1 MTPKRFSTLTLACIS
16 ALASFGVQAYTV
28 PDNFESDQSSQGAG
42 YFSGTIN
49 GNGYNWTVDK
59 STDKAAGL
67 QVQNGGQV
75 NNVGNLTVVD
85 GLITAYGGSIQVN
98 NKLETGTLK
107 LGATSGTTVTNTGT
121 VTAGS
126 ATVSSVIVNSGSSL
140 TVTNN
145 LDAKTLTNSG
155 TTTVGS
161 LKISGGL
168 SNAAGA
174 TLTVGGDFEMTPS
187 GKDPTLSNAGNMF
200 FSSGKLDAEAFKLV
214 NSGTLGKSQ
223 TEGLDEIVA
232 REVRNDKGGTIS
244 AGKITSAGTVYN
256 GETSTGTMTVNVL
269 EAKALING
277 TGGTLNVKEKLIAS
291 LYNKGGTVTLNDVE
305 SSVVSNSG
313 TLTVNGNVNVT
324 NNFSNQSGGTV
335 TFGADATFADAAF
348 ALTNAGTLYVQSGT
362 LDASGMT
369 LTNSSSGVI
378 RKNEQ
383 DSKLDALVLANLR
396 NEADLAVSTLKATG
410 DVYNGETSTSSMNVT
425 VLEAQG
431 LINGQGGTVNVNEKL
446 SASLYNKGGEVTLK
460 DVEASVVS
468 NSGTL
473 TVNGN
478 ANVTKNFSNL
488 SGGTVTF
495 GADATFA
502 DAAFTLTNAGTL
514 YAQSGKIDAAGMT
527 LKNLDSGVIRKNAQE
542 SKLDAL
548 VVANLHNNADLT
560 VSTLK
565 ATGDVY
571 NGAGDEG
578 NSHTLTVDTLTAKS
592 IFNDNGSKV
601 VVSDRVSV
609 DSVKNSNGS
618 EFTAQTLSS
627 ATVTNETGSSLTVT
641 NLMDAQTL
649 INNGTT
655 TVGSLKISN
664 RLTNAAGATLTVGGD
679 FEMTPSGNDPTLS
692 NSGNMFFSSGKLNAE
707 AFKLVN
713 SGTLGKSQTEG
724 LDEIVAREVR
734 NDKGGTISAGKIT
747 SAGTV
752 YNGETSTGTMT
763 VNVLEAKALI
773 NGKDG
778 TLTVNDKLIA
788 PLSNKGGSVTLKDVE
803 ASVVSNNG
811 TLSIQGNTQITS
823 YFSNDSGSTV
833 TFGADATFA
842 DAAFTLTNAGTLY
855 AQSGKIDASG
865 MTLRNFASGVIR
877 KNEQES
883 KLDALVVAN
892 LRNNA
897 DLAVSS
903 LKTTGYVYNGEGE
916 QGGGHT
922 LTVDTLAADSVLN
935 DNGSTVNVSDSV
947 TAGVVRNI
955 NVSKFAVK
963 TLSAA
968 KVSNESGGELT
979 SERITADW
987 IVNEEAKLDADAVE
1001 VWRLT
1006 NELGSTLDVDA
1017 LVMKRDADGN
1027 QAWLQLR
1034 SDKATHIGSL
1044 SGEDIYAGLTEA
1056 SGEITI
1062 DKIEAKT
1069 GIAFHM
1075 PDIKADR
1082 VTVLQND
1089 SRNVSVVV
1097 DKTITDTLNPDD
1109 IKGGMQQVA
1118 STLNIENG
1126 EKSIDVKAEAGTILG
1141 ELNARTDAQGNVV
1154 YVDEE
1159 ANEFNVGISEM
1170 ASAAMMAWRAEN
1182 NDLFKRLGEVRRGDD
1197 NNGLWARVTAGKS
1210 EYGKQNLDN
1219 EYTTLQFGYDHR
1231 VGEENQ
1237 WILGGAFTYTNGDST
1252 FENGTGD
1259 NYQFGLALYG
1269 SYLGATGGYVD
1280 VIGKY
1285 SRLHHEFDVNGGA
1298 GAGEYYGNGLSLSI
1312 EAGHRFDVKSLFYV
1326 EPQVEFT
1333 YGYLTD
1339 ASYETS
1345 AGAAVAQDSMKT
1357 AVGRVGFNVGKA
1369 FEKGSVHVGASYLKD
1384 FEGDTSV
1391 AMSYKG
1397 FERHY
1402 AQDLG
1407 GDWFEFELGG
1417 AYAVRDN
1424 LRLYGTFETT
1434 TGGELKTPWQ
1444 ANVGVRLTW

>member
-1 MTPKRFSTLTLACIS
+1 MTPKRFSTLALACIS
-16 ALASFGVQAYTV
+16 ALASFGVQANYTV
-28 PDNFESDQSSQGAG
+28 PSNFDADQSSQGKG

-49 GNGYNWTVDK
+49 GNGYNWTVE
-59 STDKAAGL
+59 STDNAAVL

-75 NNVGNLTVVD
+75 SNVGNLTVVE
-85 GLITAYGGSIQVN
+85 GMITAYGGSIQVN
-98 NKLETGTLK
+98 SKLESGTLK

-145 LDAKTLTNSG
+145 LDAKTLANSG

-200 FSSGKLDAEAFKLV
+200 FSSGKL
-214 NSGTLGKSQ
+214 
-223 TEGLDEIVA
+223 
-232 REVRNDKGGTIS
+232 
-244 AGKITSAGTVYN
+244 
-256 GETSTGTMTVNVL
+256 
-269 EAKALING
+269 
-277 TGGTLNVKEKLIAS
+277 
-291 LYNKGGTVTLNDVE
+291 
-305 SSVVSNSG
+305 
-313 TLTVNGNVNVT
+313 
-324 NNFSNQSGGTV
+324 
-335 TFGADATFADAAF
+335 
-348 ALTNAGTLYVQSGT
+348 
-362 LDASGMT
+362 
-369 LTNSSSGVI
+369 
-378 RKNEQ
+378 
-383 DSKLDALVLANLR
+383 
-396 NEADLAVSTLKATG
+396 
-410 DVYNGETSTSSMNVT
+410 
-425 VLEAQG
+425 
-431 LINGQGGTVNVNEKL
+431 
-446 SASLYNKGGEVTLK
+446 
-460 DVEASVVS
+460 
-468 NSGTL
+468 
-473 TVNGN
+473 
-478 ANVTKNFSNL
+478 
-488 SGGTVTF
+488 
-495 GADATFA
+495 
-502 DAAFTLTNAGTL
+502 
-514 YAQSGKIDAAGMT
+514 
-527 LKNLDSGVIRKNAQE
+527 
-542 SKLDAL
+542 
-548 VVANLHNNADLT
+548 
-560 VSTLK
+560 
-565 ATGDVY
+565 
-571 NGAGDEG
+571 
-578 NSHTLTVDTLTAKS
+578 
-592 IFNDNGSKV
+592 
-601 VVSDRVSV
+601 
-609 DSVKNSNGS
+609 
-618 EFTAQTLSS
+618 
-627 ATVTNETGSSLTVT
+627 
-641 NLMDAQTL
+641 
-649 INNGTT
+649 
-655 TVGSLKISN
+655 
-664 RLTNAAGATLTVGGD
+664 
-679 FEMTPSGNDPTLS
+679 
-692 NSGNMFFSSGKLNAE
+692 NAE

-734 NDKGGTISAGKIT
+734 NDKGGKLSADKIT

-788 PLSNKGGSVTLKDVE
+788 ALYNKGGSVTLKDVE
-803 ASVVSNNG
+803 ASVLSNNG
-811 TLSIQGNTQITS
+811 TLRIQGNTRVTS
-823 YFSNDSGSTV
+823 YFSNDIGCTV
-833 TFGADATFA
+833 TFGVGATFA
-842 DAAFTLTNAGTLY
+842 AAAVTLTNAGTLY
-855 AQSGKIDASG
+855 AQSGKIEASG
-865 MTLRNFASGVIR
+865 MTLRNFATGVIG

-903 LKTTGYVYNGEGE
+903 LETTGYVYNGEGD

-922 LTVDTLAADSVLN
+922 LTVDTLTANSVLN
-935 DNGSTVNVSDSV
+935 DNGSTVVSGSV
-947 TAGVVRNI
+947 FAGGIRNI
-955 NVSKFAVK
+955 KESKFTVK
-963 TLSAA
+963 TLTAA
-968 KVSNESGGELT
+968 TVSNASGGELT

-1017 LVMKRDADGN
+1017 LVMKRDADG
-1027 QAWLQLR
+1027 QQPWLQLR

-1056 SGEITI
+1056 SGKVAI
-1062 DKIEAKT
+1062 DKIEDET
-1069 GIAFHM
+1069 SIAFHM
-1075 PDIKADR
+1075 PDVKADR
-1082 VTVLQND
+1082 VTVQQND

-1109 IKGGMQQVA
+1109 IRGGLQQVA

-1126 EKSIDVKAEAGTILG
+1126 EKSIGLKAEAGTILG

-1170 ASAAMMAWRAEN
+1170 ASVAMMAWRAEN

-1197 NNGLWARVTAGKS
+1197 NNGLWARVTAGES
-1210 EYGKQNLDN
+1210 EFGSQNLDN

-1231 VGEENQ
+1231 VGQDNQ
-1237 WILGGAFTYTNGDST
+1237 WILGGAFTYTNGEST

-1259 NYQFGLALYG
+1259 NYQYGLALYG

-1285 SRLHHEFDVNGGA
+1285 ARLHHEFDVNGGA
-1298 GAGEYYGNGLSLSI
+1298 GTGEYYGNGLSLSI
-1312 EAGHRFDVKSLFYV
+1312 EAGHRFDVKSLFYI

-1345 AGAAVAQDSMKT
+1345 SGAAVAQDSMKT
-1357 AVGRVGFNVGKA
+1357 AVGRVGFNMGKA

-1384 FEGDTSV
+1384 WEGETSV

-1407 GDWFEFELGG
+1407 DDWFEFELGG

-1424 LRLYGTFETT
+1424 LRVYGTFETT